1 MVTDFETTL
10 QNGSEEDHHRAWQ
23 QKGPIGKLHNLV
35 THIKANNSRI
45 AVFESKQA
53 EAIAEGIETS
63 HKKILRLVN
72 NGGIRWNSTYLM
84 IDRAVYLRDAL
95 TLY

>member
-1 MVTDFETTL
+1 VVTDFETTL
-10 QNGSEEDHHRAWQ
+10 QNSSEEDHHRTWQ

-53 EAIAEGIETS
+53 KAIAKGIETS

-72 NGGIRWNSTYLM
+72 NSGIR
-84 IDRAVYLRDAL
+84 
-95 TLY
+95 